1 MQTLK
6 TALLVVFMLIAVYGA
21 YMIISKPP
29 TKPPAEVSQLT
40 SEDLTAPDIGI
51 GETVS
56 PDELVFG
63 SAANVSNEGGNE
75 SDNGKDFDPDEL
87 GSSIEINLDGLDD
100 GFTGSQTETPNEVN
114 PESDPGTLE
123 TTPDVST
130 PGDNGNQQVSPDA
143 VPFEVEG
150 TETLVDPPQPDG
162 AAAGQF
168 PENEK
173 PLDQAG
179 TQTPLI
185 VSPEQNPAAGLDD
198 PMPVNPASVTQT
210 FASPAERSFEK
221 AWNSAMKQSQQQ
233 HFREAL
239 LTLSV
244 FFDDPNLSQVNQ
256 VKLLRQ
262 LDALAAHVIYS
273 REHLLEPAFVVR
285 PGDTIESIAKQYR
298 VPATLLE
305 NINGLTSTSPL
316 LPGTE
321 IKVARGPFRA
331 SVSLAKNEM
340 TLFLG
345 HLYAG
350 RFPISIGNNPG
361 PRPGSYQVQL
371 KQPGRPF
378 YDEAKQLIPVGN
390 ANNPYGNVWIDLGSN
405 LSIHGSPQTATSI
418 GQNHR
423 CIGLNAVDAQDIY
436 GILTEGS
443 QVIIRR

>member
-1 MQTLK
+1 VQTLK

-29 TKPPAEVSQLT
+29 AKPPAEVTQLT
-40 SEDLTAPDIGI
+40 AEDLQAPNIGI
-51 GETVS
+51 GKTVS

-63 SAANVSNEGGNE
+63 SAADVSNEADNETDSGNE
-75 SDNGKDFDPDEL
+75 FNPDEL
-87 GSSIEINLDGLDD
+87 ESSLDINID
-100 GFTGSQTETPNEVN
+100 GFDEDSLTTPKNEN
-114 PESDPGTLE
+114 PSELDASTDPGTSV
-123 TTPDVST
+123 TTPDGSDQQQ
-130 PGDNGNQQVSPDA
+130 PGPGT
-143 VPFEVEG
+143 VPFGGQEG
-150 TETLVDPPQPDG
+150 AAFVDPSTQDKGTTGQPS
-162 AAAGQF
+162 AAG
-168 PENEK
+168 N
-173 PLDQAG
+173 PLDQTG
-179 TQTPLI
+179 SQTPLI
-185 VSPEQNPAAGLDD
+185 VSPEQNPAALIED
-198 PMPVNPASVTQT
+198 PMPVNPASVTQS

-221 AWNSAMKQSQQQ
+221 AWNSAIKQSQQQ

-256 VKLLRQ
+256 TKLLRQ

-273 REHLLEPAFVVR
+273 RQHLLEPAFVVR
-285 PGDTIESIAKQYR
+285 PGDTIQSIAKQYR
-298 VPATLLE
+298 VPAALLQ
-305 NINGLTSTSPL
+305 NINGINSNSSL

-340 TLFLG
+340 TVFLG

-350 RFPISIGNNPG
+350 RFPVSLGNNPG

-378 YDEAKQLIPVGN
+378 YDEAQQLIPVGDVK
-390 ANNPYGNVWIDLGSN
+390 NPYGNVWIDLGSN
-405 LSIHGSPQTATSI
+405 LSIHGSPRTAADAS
-418 GQNHR
+418 QSHR
-423 CIGLNAVDAQDIY
+423 CIGLNATDAQDIY

>member
-29 TKPPAEVSQLT
+29 AKPPAEVSQLT
-40 SEDLTAPDIGI
+40 AEDLKAPDIGI
-51 GETVS
+51 GKTVS

-63 SAANVSNEGGNE
+63 SAANVSNEGDDETDTGN
-75 SDNGKDFDPDEL
+75 DFDPNEL
-87 GSSIEINLDGLDD
+87 DSELDINIDGLDD
-100 GFTGSQTETPNEVN
+100 GFTAPENKAPTEL
-114 PESDPGTLE
+114 DPGSDSGTPV
-123 TTPDVST
+123 TTPDGS
-130 PGDNGNQQVSPDA
+130 DQQQSPPNTI
-143 VPFEVEG
+143 PFGEQDG
-150 TETLVDPPQPDG
+150 AILVDPSQPDN
-162 AAAGQF
+162 AAAGQ
-168 PENEK
+168 PVDDQN
-173 PLDQAG
+173 PLDETG
-179 TQTPLI
+179 SQTPLI
-185 VSPEQNPAAGLDD
+185 VSPEQNPAARIED

-221 AWNSAMKQSQQQ
+221 ALNSAMKQSQQQ

-244 FFDDPNLSQVNQ
+244 FFDDPNLSQANQ
-256 VKLLRQ
+256 TKLLRQ

-273 REHLLEPAFVVR
+273 RQHLLEPAFVVR

-298 VPATLLE
+298 VPATLLQ
-305 NINGLTSTSPL
+305 NINSINSNSPL

-350 RFPISIGNNPG
+350 RFPISVGNNPG

-378 YDEAKQLIPVGN
+378 YDEAQQLIPVGDV
-390 ANNPYGNVWIDLGSN
+390 NNPYGNVWIDLGSN
-405 LSIHGSPQTATSI
+405 LSIHGTPRAATGI
-418 GQNHR
+418 GQSHR
-423 CIGLNAVDAQDIY
+423 CIGLNEIDARDIY

>member
-29 TKPPAEVSQLT
+29 AKPPAEVTQLT
-40 SEDLTAPDIGI
+40 AEDLKAPDIGI
-51 GETVS
+51 GKTVS

-63 SAANVSNEGGNE
+63 SAADVSNEANNE
-75 SDNGKDFDPDEL
+75 TDSDKDFNPAEL
-87 GSSIEINLDGLDD
+87 ESSLDINIDGLDED
-100 GFTGSQTETPNEVN
+100 SLTTPQNEN
-114 PESDPGTLE
+114 PSELDPGTE
-123 TTPDVST
+123 PGTSVTTPDGSD
-130 PGDNGNQQVSPDA
+130 PQQPEA
-143 VPFEVEG
+143 GTVPFGEQEG
-150 TETLVDPPQPDG
+150 ATFVDPATQGNGTTGQPPATG
-162 AAAGQF
+162 S
-168 PENEK
+168 
-173 PLDQAG
+173 
-179 TQTPLI
+179 QTPLI
-185 VSPEQNPAAGLDD
+185 VSPEQNPAARIED
-198 PMPVNPASVTQT
+198 PMPVNPVSVTQN

-221 AWNSAMKQSQQQ
+221 AWHSAIKQSQQQ

-256 VKLLRQ
+256 TKLLRQ

-273 REHLLEPAFVVR
+273 RQHLLEPAFVVR
-285 PGDTIESIAKQYR
+285 PGDTIQSIAKQYR
-298 VPATLLE
+298 VPAALLQ
-305 NINGLTSTSPL
+305 NINGINSSSSL

-350 RFPISIGNNPG
+350 RFPISVGNNPG

-378 YDEAKQLIPVGN
+378 YDEAQQLIPVGDVK
-390 ANNPYGNVWIDLGSN
+390 NPYGDVWIDLGSN
-405 LSIHGSPQTATSI
+405 LSIHGSPRTAAGAS
-418 GQNHR
+418 QSQR
-423 CIGLNAVDAQDIY
+423 CIGLNDTDAQDIY

>member
-1 MQTLK
+1 MQ
-6 TALLVVFMLIAVYGA
+6 
-21 YMIISKPP
+21 
-29 TKPPAEVSQLT
+29 Q
-40 SEDLTAPDIGI
+40 
-51 GETVS
+51 
-56 PDELVFG
+56 
-63 SAANVSNEGGNE
+63 
-75 SDNGKDFDPDEL
+75 
-87 GSSIEINLDGLDD
+87 
-100 GFTGSQTETPNEVN
+100 
-114 PESDPGTLE
+114 
-123 TTPDVST
+123 
-130 PGDNGNQQVSPDA
+130 
-143 VPFEVEG
+143 
-150 TETLVDPPQPDG
+150 
-162 AAAGQF
+162 
-168 PENEK
+168 
-173 PLDQAG
+173 
-179 TQTPLI
+179 
-185 VSPEQNPAAGLDD
+185 
-198 PMPVNPASVTQT
+198 
-210 FASPAERSFEK
+210 
-221 AWNSAMKQSQQQ
+221 KQSQQQ

-298 VPATLLE
+298 VPAKLLQ
-305 NINGLTSTSPL
+305 NINGINSTSPL

-350 RFPISIGNNPG
+350 RFPISVGNNPG

-378 YDEAKQLIPVGN
+378 YDEAKQLIPVGDI
-390 ANNPYGNVWIDLGSN
+390 NNPYGNVWIDLGSN
-405 LSIHGSPQTATSI
+405 LSIHGSSRTATNL

-423 CIGLNAVDAQDIY
+423 CIGLSEVDAQDIY

>member
-40 SEDLTAPDIGI
+40 SEDLKAPDIGI

-63 SAANVSNEGGNE
+63 SAANVSNAGDDE

-87 GSSIEINLDGLDD
+87 GSSIEINIDGLDD
-100 GFTGSQTETPNEVN
+100 GFTGSETETPNEVN
-114 PESDPGTLE
+114 PESDSNALE

-130 PGDNGNQQVSPDA
+130 PSDNGNQQLSPDA
-143 VPFEVEG
+143 VPFEVEEA
-150 TETLVDPPQPDG
+150 ETLVDPSQPDS
-162 AAAGQF
+162 AASQF
-168 PENEK
+168 PENEQ
-173 PLDQAG
+173 PLEQAG

-185 VSPEQNPAAGLDD
+185 VSPEQNPAAGIDD
-198 PMPVNPASVTQT
+198 PMPVNPASVTKT
-210 FASPAERSFEK
+210 FASPSERSFEK

-273 REHLLEPAFVVR
+273 RDHLLEPAFVVR

-298 VPATLLE
+298 VPATLLQ
-305 NINGLTSTSPL
+305 NINGLNSTSPL

-378 YDEAKQLIPVGN
+378 YDEAKQLIPVGD

-418 GQNHR
+418 GQSHR
-423 CIGLNAVDAQDIY
+423 CIGLSAGDAQDIY

>member
-6 TALLVVFMLIAVYGA
+6 TTLLVVFMLIAVYGA

-29 TKPPAEVSQLT
+29 AKPPAEVSQLT
-40 SEDLTAPDIGI
+40 AEDLKAPDIGI
-51 GETVS
+51 GKTVS

-63 SAANVSNEGGNE
+63 SAADVSNEGDSETDTGN
-75 SDNGKDFDPDEL
+75 DFNPDEL
-87 GSSIEINLDGLDD
+87 DSSLDIDIGGLDGGL
-100 GFTGSQTETPNEVN
+100 TAPESEKPNELD
-114 PESDPGTLE
+114 PGSDSGTPVTTPDGSDQQQTGPGTL
-123 TTPDVST
+123 
-130 PGDNGNQQVSPDA
+130 
-143 VPFEVEG
+143 PFGGQEG
-150 TETLVDPPQPDG
+150 ATVVDPSQPDN
-162 AAAGQF
+162 AATGQ
-168 PENEK
+168 PSGEAN
-173 PLDQAG
+173 PLNQTG
-179 TQTPLI
+179 SQTPLI
-185 VSPEQNPAAGLDD
+185 VSPEQNPAALIED
-198 PMPVNPASVTQT
+198 PMPVNPASATQS

-221 AWNSAMKQSQQQ
+221 AWNSAMKQAQQQ

-244 FFDDPNLSQVNQ
+244 FFDDPNLRQVNQ
-256 VKLLRQ
+256 AKLLQQ

-273 REHLLEPAFVVR
+273 RQHLLEPAFVVR

-298 VPATLLE
+298 VPATLLQ
-305 NINGLTSTSPL
+305 NINGINSNSPL

-361 PRPGSYQVQL
+361 PRLGSYQVQL

-378 YDEAKQLIPVGN
+378 YDEAQQLIPVGDV
-390 ANNPYGNVWIDLGSN
+390 NNPYGNIWIDLGSN
-405 LSIHGSPQTATSI
+405 LSIHGSPRTATGV
-418 GQNHR
+418 GQSHR
-423 CIGLNAVDAQDIY
+423 CIGLNDTDARDIY